1 MSKQKSKFT
10 PLPIGTYIS
19 FNQSIRTTY
28 KQGNIKVLSY
38 EPHNC
43 PPLEGIIIGG
53 SYICLGEVIE
63 DKKNSWRTGFRD
75 RLIVKEKVFVYLVKI
90 GYINKPFKVLP
101 ENINILN
108 SIKGYYYNEDILI
121 MYPKIPFVHKRKKE
135 EMIFGLWY
143 K

>member
-1 MSKQKSKFT
+1 MSKQKNKFT
-10 PLPIGTYIS
+10 PLSIGTYVS
-19 FNQSIRTTY
+19 FNQSVRTTY
-28 KQGNIKVLSY
+28 KRGNVKVLSY

-43 PPLEGIIIGG
+43 PPLEGIITGG

-101 ENINILN
+101 KNIDTSNLTEGYLYNDHILATC
-108 SIKGYYYNEDILI
+108 
-121 MYPKIPFVHKRKKE
+121 PKIPFLYKKNNL
-135 EMIFGLWY
+135 I
-143 K
+143 